1 MTDLKLIALEP
12 DDLQIISAH
21 LQDAVLTVGDIAY
34 LPREKRFA
42 SLVNRFDWSSALQA
56 DSGSKSNSG
65 KGTYERRRAALR
77 LERVTAA
84 RLKNIDLT
92 DTDRVLSLLAV
103 QFEQQVEGDPAG
115 SISLIFAANAAIRL
129 DVECIEVEMRD
140 LGAAWTT
147 ESKPEHSDDS

>member
-42 SLVNRFDWSSALQA
+42 SLVNRFDWSRAHQT
-56 DSGSKSNSG
+56 DSGSKSASS
-65 KGTYERRRAALR
+65 KSAYERRRSALR

-92 DTDRVLSLLAV
+92 DTKRVLSLLAI
-103 QFEQQVEGDPAG
+103 QFEPQVEGDPAG
-115 SISLIFAANAAIRL
+115 SILLIFAADAAIRL

-147 ESKPEHSDDS
+147 EMKPEHSDDS

>member
-42 SLVNRFDWSSALQA
+42 SLVNRFDWSRAHQT
-56 DSGSKSNSG
+56 DSGSKNASG
-65 KGTYERRRAALR
+65 KSAYERRRSALR

-84 RLKNIDLT
+84 RLKNIDLA
-92 DTDRVLSLLAV
+92 DTKRVLSLLAI
-103 QFEQQVEGDPAG
+103 QFEPQVEGDPAG
-115 SISLIFAANAAIRL
+115 SISLIFAADAAIRL

-147 ESKPEHSDDS
+147 EMKPEHSDDS